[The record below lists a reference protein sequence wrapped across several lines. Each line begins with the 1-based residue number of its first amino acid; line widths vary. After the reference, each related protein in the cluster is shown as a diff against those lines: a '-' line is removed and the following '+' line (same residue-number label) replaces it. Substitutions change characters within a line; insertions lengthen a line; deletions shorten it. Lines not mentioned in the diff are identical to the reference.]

1 MVLDFFKKIQNDHQ
15 VIYIKECINEEI
27 LTLVE
32 TMILN
37 KLKNY
42 QEKANRDRFILR
54 LENDI
59 SLFTN
64 IVDNCIKFYDEYNKI

>member
-1 MVLDFFKKIQNDHQ
+1 LVLDFLKKIQNDHQ

-42 QEKANRDRFILR
+42 QEKANRDRFILPPR
-54 LENDI
+54 
-59 SLFTN
+59 
-64 IVDNCIKFYDEYNKI
+64 KIYKYSR

>member
-15 VIYIKECINEEI
+15 VIYIKEYINEEI

-37 KLKNY
+37 KLKTIKKKLIEIVLFY
-42 QEKANRDRFILR
+42 HHVR
-54 LENDI
+54 
-59 SLFTN
+59 FTN

>member
-1 MVLDFFKKIQNDHQ
+1 MVLDFLKKIQNDHQ

-42 QEKANRDRFILR
+42 QEKANRDRFILP